1 MLKGHP
7 KTIPNRAFTAGD
19 RTVRCLNNQSA
30 NYLDWGYWGHYGRV
44 EGGPQAGGEPSSP
57 NRGVTVR
64 LSKVVCGS
72 QVPEDASTAEGISL
86 LVPPGQSVALFSQPA
101 GVAACLLDVVAGLR
115 RPWSGHV
122 WADRVAVDT
131 LGGAELDRYRAHR
144 GLISARFPLLSSLS
158 VVDNVLA
165 GLPSGRTGAAT
176 HDRAAMLLAVT
187 GAGHLSGPVDGLA
200 PEQQWQV
207 MVARALLSSPG
218 LVLVEDPA
226 PGLDKRSVD
235 VVLGVLLDAHAMFG
249 FTLVFG
255 ASRLA
260 TAIRCQRLVTIVN
273 GVIAED
279 EMITADDPWTRGRI
293 DRIG

>member
-1 MLKGHP
+1 
-7 KTIPNRAFTAGD
+7 
-19 RTVRCLNNQSA
+19 
-30 NYLDWGYWGHYGRV
+30 
-44 EGGPQAGGEPSSP
+44 
-57 NRGVTVR
+57 VTVR
-64 LSKVVCGS
+64 LGKVVCGS
-72 QVPEDASTAEGISL
+72 QIPEDASTAGGISL
-86 LVPPGQSVALFSQPA
+86 RVPPGQSVALFSQPA
-101 GVAACLLDVVAGLR
+101 GITACLLDVVAGLR
-115 RPWSGHV
+115 RPRSGHV

-131 LGGAELDRYRAHR
+131 LSGAELDRYRAHR
-144 GLISARFPLLSSLS
+144 GLISARFPLLPSLS

-165 GLPSGRTGAAT
+165 GLPSGRAGAAT
-176 HDRAAMLLAVT
+176 RDRAAWLLAVT
-187 GAGHLSGPVDGLA
+187 GAGQLSGPVDGLA
-200 PEQQWQV
+200 PEEQWRV

-226 PGLDKRSVD
+226 PGLDKRRVD
-235 VVLGVLLDAHAMFG
+235 DVLDMLLDAHAMFG

-279 EMITADDPWTRGRI
+279 EMITADDLWTRGRI